1 MPEWDRV
8 SLGEVLTRSR
18 ETVTVDPHRTYKQ
31 VTVRMKHKGVILRE
45 EKSGAAIGTTRQ
57 FLARPGQFII
67 SSIDARNGAN
77 GLIPEALAGAIVT
90 NDFWLFNVDASR
102 LYREWLDL
110 YSSTPD
116 FVDACTAASEGT
128 TNRVRLKEDRF
139 LALEIPLPPLPE
151 QQRIVARVK
160 GLLAKVEEAQ
170 RLANERDEMSQRL
183 LRSVFMTMT
192 ADPPTYPLGE
202 VAPLVRRP
210 IEVVDGKSYAELG
223 VRSFGRG
230 TFHKPNLSALD
241 VGTKKLFGIEPGDLL
256 FNIVFA
262 WEGAVAVAQPEDAGR
277 VGSHRFLTCVANPN
291 LALPEFLNFYFQTP
305 QGLAD
310 LGTASPGGAGRNRTL
325 SLKNVA
331 LLPVPVPAV
340 QQQQYFVSL
349 LNRTIGVSKQR
360 ESLQPQLHA
369 LPASILAQA
378 FAGAL

>member
-1 MPEWDRV
+1 MLKE
-8 SLGEVLTRSR
+8 LLTRSR
-18 ETVTVDPHRTYKQ
+18 ETIAVDPQGTYKQ
-31 VTVRMKHKGVILRE
+31 VTVRMKHKGVVLRE
-45 EKSGAAIGTTRQ
+45 EKSGAIIGTTRQ
-57 FLARPGQFII
+57 FLARTGQFII

-77 GLIPEALAGAIVT
+77 GLIPESLNGAIVT
-90 NDFWLFNVDASR
+90 NDFWLFNVDSSR
-102 LYREWLDL
+102 LDRDWLDL

-116 FVDACTAASEGT
+116 FVEACTTASEGT

-170 RLANERDEMSQRL
+170 QLADEREETSRRL
-183 LRSVFMTMT
+183 LSSIFMTMT
-192 ADPPTYPLGE
+192 ADAPTYPLGK

-210 IEVVDGKSYAELG
+210 VEVVDGKSYAELG

-241 VGTKKLFGIEPGDLL
+241 VGTKKLFRIEPGDLI

-262 WEGAVAVAQPEDAGR
+262 WEGAVAVAQPEDVGR
-277 VGSHRFLTCVANPN
+277 VGSHRFLTCVANPDMV
-291 LALPEFLNFYFQTP
+291 LPEFLNFYFQTS

-310 LGTASPGGAGRNRTL
+310 LEAASPGGAGRNRTL

-331 LLPVPVPAV
+331 LLPVPIPDLRE
-340 QQQQYFVSL
+340 QRYFVSL
-349 LNRTIGVSKQR
+349 LNRVNGVGKQR
-360 ESLQPQLHA
+360 GSLQPQLQA
-369 LPASILAQA
+369 LPSSILAQA

>member
-1 MPEWDRV
+1 MTEWERV
-8 SLGEVLTRSR
+8 PLGEVIRHRKEFITIDDLT
-18 ETVTVDPHRTYKQ
+18 TYKRCRVQ
-31 VTVRMKHKGVILRE
+31 VRAQGIVLRDE
-45 EKSGAAIGTTRQ
+45 VPGSAIKTKKQQVCRAGE
-57 FLARPGQFII
+57 FLVAE
-67 SSIDARNGAN
+67 IDAKMGGFGIVPPELEGAVVSSHYF
-77 GLIPEALAGAIVT
+77 LFEVDEAKLDR
-90 NDFWLFNVDASR
+90 DF
-102 LYREWLDL
+102 LDL
-110 YSSTPD
+110 YSKTPEFMEQVSAQGSTNY
-116 FVDACTAASEGT
+116 AAIRPT
-128 TNRVRLKEDRF
+128 HVLNYTM
-139 LALEIPLPPLPE
+139 PLPPLPE

-160 GLLAKVEEAQ
+160 GLLAKVEEAG

-183 LRSVFMTMT
+183 LHSVFMTMT
-192 ADPPTYPLGE
+192 ADAPTHRLGE

-277 VGSHRFLTCVANPN
+277 VGSHRFLTCVANPDM
-291 LALPEFLNFYFQTP
+291 ALPDFLNFYFQTP

-331 LLPVPVPAV
+331 LLPVPIPDI
-340 QQQQYFVSL
+340 QQQQHFVSL
-349 LNRTIGVSKQR
+349 LNQIVGVGKQR
-360 ESLQPQLHA
+360 EDLQPQLQA
-369 LPASILAQA
+369 LPSSILAQA
-378 FAGAL
+378 FAGTL